1 MTQQISAHLPEEA
14 FDDVLIGLGSAESE
28 AHLAVCDVCRGH
40 LEEFQSNLQTFN
52 QASLAW
58 SQAISEARPVPVSMG
73 AGASSLRLAARS
85 AARRRM
91 FIPLGWAVATALL
104 LVIGLQV
111 WNRERQPSL
120 TANMATGNA
129 VAGNSAIDKSAKTS
143 MQSDTEAQIAQDNQL
158 LQSVNLALNTS
169 EASPLQEYGLED
181 ELQPRMKA
189 QPKVRHR

>member
-14 FDDVLIGLGSAESE
+14 FYDVLIGLGSAESH
-28 AHLAVCDVCRGH
+28 AHLAGCDVCRGH
-40 LEEFQSNLQTFN
+40 LDEFQSSLQTFN

-58 SQAISEARPVPVSMG
+58 SQATSEAHPVPMSMSEGG
-73 AGASSLRLAARS
+73 AGLRLFARP
-85 AARRRM
+85 ATRRGI
-91 FIPLGWAVATALL
+91 FAPLGWAVATALL
-104 LVIGLQV
+104 LVLGLQV

-158 LQSVNLALNTS
+158 LQSVNMALNTS

-189 QPKVRHR
+189 QPKARHR